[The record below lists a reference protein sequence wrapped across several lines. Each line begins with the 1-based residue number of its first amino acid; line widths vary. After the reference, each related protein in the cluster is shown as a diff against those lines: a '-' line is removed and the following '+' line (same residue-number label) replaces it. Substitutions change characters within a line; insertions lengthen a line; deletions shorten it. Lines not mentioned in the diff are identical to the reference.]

1 MSKSKN
7 EKSNQN
13 RYKFTLT
20 SDIYHEATK
29 RNKTANVEVLETK
42 EGRMGY
48 LYNIQI
54 TPTYSIRRKSYHK
67 SSFWKKDAK
76 KLAEE
81 YWQKYLNE

>member
-1 MSKSKN
+1 MSNAIKT
-7 EKSNQN
+7 
-13 RYKFTLT
+13 YKFTLT

-42 EGRMGY
+42 YKVGY
-48 LYNIQI
+48 IYNIQVK
-54 TPTYSIRRKSYHK
+54 PTYSIRRKSYNNT
-67 SSFWKKDAK
+67 SSLFKKDAK

>member
-1 MSKSKN
+1 MSKN

-29 RNKTANVEVLETK
+29 RNKTANVEVIETK
-42 EGRMGY
+42 EGRGY
-48 LYNIQI
+48 LYTIQI
-54 TPTYSIRRKSYHK
+54 RPTYSIRKKWYST
-67 SSFWKKDAK
+67 SSLFKKDAR
-76 KLAEE
+76 KLAEK